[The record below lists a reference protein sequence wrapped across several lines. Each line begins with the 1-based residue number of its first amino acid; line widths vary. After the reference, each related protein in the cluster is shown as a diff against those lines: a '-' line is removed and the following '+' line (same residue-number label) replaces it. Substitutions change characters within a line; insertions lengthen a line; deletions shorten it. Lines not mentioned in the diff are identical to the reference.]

1 MSMDELVEKLSEE
14 QKAALIKILS
24 GDNSQTKPE
33 TNTEPPSKSG
43 DDADTISFSYEV
55 TEDFRVVKN
64 DNNLK
69 GNSRR
74 VPVNA
79 GKNTWTDT
87 GEHKEIV
94 TPNAQRTPRN
104 RPPPK
109 KKEVLCNACGKTFK
123 VNANMVYGEFYRCDR
138 CGTKR

>member
-1 MSMDELVEKLSEE
+1 MSMDEFVKTLSEE
-14 QKAALIKILS
+14 QKAALITALS
-24 GDNSQTKPE
+24 GNDSQSEPT
-33 TNTEPPSKSG
+33 TNTESPSRSV
-43 DDADTISFSYEV
+43 DEV

-87 GEHKEIV
+87 GEHKEVV